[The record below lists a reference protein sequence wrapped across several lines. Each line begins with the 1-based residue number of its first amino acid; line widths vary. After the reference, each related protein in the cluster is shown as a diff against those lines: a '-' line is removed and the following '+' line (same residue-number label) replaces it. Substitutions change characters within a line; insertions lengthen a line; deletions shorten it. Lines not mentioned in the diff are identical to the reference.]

1 MQKTSKIYLSL
12 FLVILL
18 IGSGFM
24 YLFSKRHSDVGK
36 DLMMLNSTDKN
47 TVTNN
52 ERTKIIQKNTAE
64 KIKKVTEKDKDLD
77 GLSDEDEKKNKTNPE
92 NIDSDVD
99 GLLDAEEVTVYHTDP
114 LNPDTDS
121 DGKRDGYEVDMGAN
135 PLKKDK

>member
-18 IGSGFM
+18 IGVGFM
-24 YLFSKRHSDVGK
+24 YLYSKRHSDVGK